1 MSTQNKKLSLDDR
14 LALVTRNLSKVSHIE
29 VDQEKFKLSKDKTA
43 LFLCP
48 AKVYELK
55 EETGECIVNFENCLE
70 CGTCN
75 VACSEYVKWKN
86 PSGVFGVT
94 YKFG

>member
-1 MSTQNKKLSLDDR
+1 MSEEQKKTSIDAR
-14 LALVTRNLSKVSHIE
+14 LALVARNIGKTSHIE
-29 VDQEKFKLSKDKTA
+29 VDQEKFKQSSQKTV

-48 AKVYELK
+48 AKVYVLN
-55 EETGECIVNFENCLE
+55 EETGECIINFENCLE

-86 PSGVFGVT
+86 PSGVFGVA
-94 YKFG
+94 YKYG

>member
-1 MSTQNKKLSLDDR
+1 MSAQNKKLSIDDR
-14 LALVTRNLSKVSHIE
+14 LALAPRNVGRISHIE
-29 VDQEKFKLSKDKTA
+29 VDQEKFKLSRDKTA

-48 AKVYELK
+48 AKVYDLK

-86 PSGVFGVT
+86 PSGVFGVS
-94 YKFG
+94 YKYG

>member
-1 MSTQNKKLSLDDR
+1 MNTQAKKLSIDDR
-14 LALVTRNLSKVSHIE
+14 LALVARNVGRVSHIE
-29 VDQEKFKLSKDKTA
+29 VDQGKFKLSKDKA
-43 LFLCP
+43 VLFLCP